1 MADPMPG
8 HHEPVSVTLAE
19 VGKIVMAEIA
29 RRRRI
34 EAGQLTTMSE
44 FEASYIAACVMERL
58 HEAVAAR
65 RGEPPPPGLRP
76 TGISGGRAERVSSV
90 YQTREGR

>member
-8 HHEPVSVTLAE
+8 HHEPVSLTLAE

-44 FEASYIAACVMERL
+44 FETSYIAACVMERL
-58 HEAVAAR
+58 REAVAAS
-65 RGEPPPPGLRP
+65 RP
-76 TGISGGRAERVSSV
+76 RLGCGRPASAEAELSGFLPSNK
-90 YQTREGR
+90 TREGR